1 MRIKDLIAKIKDGQE
16 LTSEE
21 QDFVDATDDAKED
34 EALSKAAEKVVAMLE
49 EKGLIG
55 KKEVIVDE
63 KAITK
68 EKVKA
73 MTKEE
78 KEESFFKAL
87 VRGDKESLKFLSTT
101 PDSAGG
107 YLVPEETSKE
117 ILNFLAEDG
126 VFRGNATVVP
136 NCPAH
141 FSIDFLATLPTA
153 YFRGEGTAKTASEP
167 SFGQQALTPYSVSVL
182 VPLTN
187 ELREDSM
194 VDIASIVTDA
204 MREALNQKEEE
215 VFAAGDGNGKPTGL
229 EHYFAAYP
237 AIRKVTAAKY
247 KNLGDRIVAADS
259 RLKKA
264 YRNNA
269 KWYMPS
275 DQLEDIR
282 LLVDK
287 NGRYLFQDDLT
298 GEFVGRISGKPV
310 EVNDNLTNIWFGD
323 LKGYWIGQRGGIAVD
338 ESNDASITV
347 GQTTLNLFQNNMF
360 AIRVEE
366 RIDGELANDRAL
378 IAVEAGTGPTS

>member
-21 QDFVDATDDAKED
+21 QEFVDATDDAKED

-78 KEESFFKAL
+78 KEEAFFKAL

-101 PDSAGG
+101 GDSAGG

-141 FSIDFLATLPTA
+141 FNIDFLATLPTA

-194 VDIASIVTDA
+194 VDIAFIVTDA

-229 EHYFAAYP
+229 EHYFESYP
-237 AIRKVTAAKY
+237 AARKVTIAKY
-247 KNLGDRIVAADS
+247 KKLGDRVVAADS
-259 RLKKA
+259 KLKKA
-264 YRNNA
+264 YRKNA

-275 DQLEDIR
+275 DQLEYIR
-282 LLVDK
+282 LLKDE

-298 GEFVGRISGKPV
+298 GEFVGRIGGKPV
-310 EVNDNLTNIWFGD
+310 EVNDNLSNIWFGD

-347 GQTTLNLFQNNMF
+347 GQTTINLFQNNMF

-378 IAVEAGTGPTS
+378 IAVEAGTGATS